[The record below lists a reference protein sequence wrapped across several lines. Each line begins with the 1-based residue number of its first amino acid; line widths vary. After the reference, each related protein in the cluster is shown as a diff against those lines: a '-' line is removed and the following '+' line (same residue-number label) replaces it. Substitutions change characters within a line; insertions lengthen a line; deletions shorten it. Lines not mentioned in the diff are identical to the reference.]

1 MPSLLS
7 PGSDELDSSCAWIR
21 AAPSE
26 NALFAQAM
34 DEYHKV
40 AKQKQV
46 GAKSEEQTRAEEDER
61 GWRWDQSTDDLE
73 VTVTVPEGTRAR
85 EMDIEITA
93 YELKVGIRGGKTLA
107 HLRLFG
113 NVCTDDSTW
122 TMGKD
127 ARGEHVQVS
136 MDKMEPRTWP
146 TLEKR

>member
-1 MPSLLS
+1 M
-7 PGSDELDSSCAWIR
+7 EFNQ
-21 AAPSE
+21 AA
-26 NALFAQAM
+26 
-34 DEYHKV
+34 
-40 AKQKQV
+40 
-46 GAKSEEQTRAEEDER
+46 AE
-61 GWRWDQSTDDLE
+61 SV